1 MKQNILMNLRPS
13 DYQTYLFHE
22 GTNYESYQ
30 MLGSFYIPENEEHKE
45 GFCFRVWAPNAKD
58 VDLVGDFNSWRIGNH
73 RMQRIEDTGIWM
85 IFVPGMKVGEKYK
98 YAITM
103 SDGNTR
109 LKADPF
115 ALFAEQRPNTA
126 SITYR
131 LDSYEWKNPNR
142 NNNYQQPYTS
152 PMLIYEVHVGSW
164 RRHEDGSFFS
174 YRELANELIPYVLD
188 MGYTHIELMPI
199 TEYPYD
205 GSWGYQVTGYYSA
218 TSRYGSPED
227 LMYFIDCCHGAGLKV
242 IMDWVPAHFPK
253 DEHGLARFD
262 GTCLY
267 EYEDMRL
274 GEHKRWG
281 TLVFDYS
288 KPQVHSFLISNAM
301 FWLEVYRFDGLRV
314 DAVSSMIFRDYD
326 RPTGKWQPNIK
337 GGRENLEAIAFLQK
351 LNIAVFEKFPNTL
364 MIAEESTDFP
374 LVTGQVH
381 EGGLGFNYKW
391 NMGWM
396 HDSLK
401 YFSMDPLFRKNNH
414 HLLTFLIMY
423 TYSEN
428 FILALSH
435 DEVVHGKKSL
445 LDKMYGSYED
455 KFASL
460 RAFYSLM
467 MALPGKKLLF
477 MGGEFGQFIE
487 WKYDSGLDWILL
499 DYDSHRN
506 LKHFVKALN
515 HIYRE
520 NTCLWQLDHEPEG
533 FKWIRAD
540 DADNSV
546 ISFCR
551 CGQHKDEYMIMVFN
565 FTAMHRHSYPIVVP
579 RAGEYYQV
587 LNSDSKEYG
596 GHTSDWPSYTSVRDD
611 IKGYNDTKGY
621 DYIHG
626 NNNIHRNNYIH
637 GNNNI
642 HGNNEHVIYMEL
654 APLSAVYLRNT
665 GKI

>member
-1 MKQNILMNLRPS
+1 MLMNLRPS
-13 DYQTYLFHE
+13 DFQTYLFHE
-22 GTNYESYQ
+22 GTNYGVYQ
-30 MLGSFYIPENEEHKE
+30 MLGSLYIPENAEHSE
-45 GFCFRVWAPNAKD
+45 GFCFRVWAPNATS
-58 VDLVGDFNSWRIGNH
+58 VSLVGDFNLWRIDEH

-85 IFVPGMKVGEKYK
+85 IFVPGMGVGERYK

-103 SDGNTR
+103 ANGNTR

-115 ALFAEQRPNTA
+115 AFFAEQRPNTA

-131 LDSYEWKNPNR
+131 LDRYEWKNSS
-142 NNNYQQPYTS
+142 NNNRQPYTS

-164 RRHEDGSFFS
+164 RRHDDGSFFS
-174 YRELANELIPYVLD
+174 YRDLAHELIPYVLD
-188 MGYTHIELMPI
+188 MGYTHIELMPLS
-199 TEYPYD
+199 EYPYD
-205 GSWGYQVTGYYSA
+205 GSWGYQVTGYYAA

-227 LMYFIDCCHGAGLKV
+227 LMFFIDSCHEAGLKV

-267 EYEDMRL
+267 EYEDARL
-274 GEHKRWG
+274 GEHFGWG
-281 TLVFDYS
+281 TYVFDYS
-288 KPQVHSFLISNAM
+288 KPEVHSFLISNAM

-314 DAVSSMIFRDYD
+314 DAVSSMIYRDYD
-326 RPTGKWQPNIK
+326 RPKGQWQPNIH

-351 LNIAVFEKFPNTL
+351 LNISVFERFPNTL

-414 HLLTFLIMY
+414 NLLTFLIMY

-428 FILALSH
+428 FILPLSH

-445 LDKMYGSYED
+445 LNKMYGTYED
-455 KFASL
+455 TFATL

-467 MALPGKKLLF
+467 MGLPGKKLLF

-487 WKYDSGLDWILL
+487 WKYDTGLDWLL
-499 DYDSHRN
+499 LAYDSHRS
-506 LKHFVKALN
+506 LKHFVKTLN
-515 HIYRE
+515 HVYLE
-520 NTCLWQLDHEPEG
+520 NRCLWQLDHDMEG
-533 FKWIRAD
+533 FRWIKAD
-540 DADNSV
+540 DSDNSV
-546 ISFCR
+546 ISFMR
-551 CGQHKDEYMIMVFN
+551 FGKQNDDDYIIFVFN
-565 FTAMHRHSYPIVVP
+565 FTPIHRSNYPIVVP
-579 RAGEYYQV
+579 TSGEYYQV
-587 LNSDSKEYG
+587 INSDSKEFG
-596 GHTSDWPSYTSVRDD
+596 GKTVDLSAYTSVCE
-611 IKGYNDTKGY
+611 
-621 DYIHG
+621 
-626 NNNIHRNNYIH
+626 NILESD
-637 GNNNI
+637 
-642 HGNNEHVIYMEL
+642 EHIIYMEL
-654 APLSAVYLRNT
+654 APLSAICLRK
-665 GKI
+665 GSRK

>member
-1 MKQNILMNLRPS
+1 MGLRFMKQNILVNLRPS

-22 GTNYESYQ
+22 GTNYGVYQ
-30 MLGSFYIPENEEHKE
+30 MLGSLHIPENEEHPE
-45 GFCFRVWAPNAKD
+45 GFCFRVWAPNAVD
-58 VDLVGDFNSWRIGNH
+58 VNLVGDFNLWSIGNH
-73 RMQRIEDTGIWM
+73 KLHRIEDTGIWM
-85 IFVPGMKVGEKYK
+85 TFVPGMKVGERYK

-131 LDSYEWKNPNR
+131 LDGRRWVNKINKNDNKK
-142 NNNYQQPYTS
+142 QPYTS

-174 YRELANELIPYVLD
+174 YRDLANELIPYVLD
-188 MGYTHIELMPI
+188 MGYTHIELMPL
-199 TEYPYD
+199 TEFPYD
-205 GSWGYQVTGYYSA
+205 GSWGYQVTGYYAA

-227 LMYFIDCCHGAGLKV
+227 LMFFIDSCHEVGLKV

-267 EYEDMRL
+267 EYDDIRL

-281 TLVFDYS
+281 TYVFDYS
-288 KPQVHSFLISNAM
+288 KPEVHSFLISNAM
-301 FWLEVYRFDGLRV
+301 FWLEVYHFDGLRV
-314 DAVSSMIFRDYD
+314 DAVSSMIYRDYD
-326 RPTGKWQPNIK
+326 RPYGEWQPNIN
-337 GGRENLEAIAFLQK
+337 GGRENLEAIEFLQK
-351 LNIAVFEKFPNTL
+351 LNIAVFERFPNAL

-396 HDSLK
+396 HDSLR
-401 YFSMDPLFRKNNH
+401 YFSMDPLFRKDNH
-414 HLLTFLIMY
+414 NLLTFLIMY

-428 FILALSH
+428 FILPLSH

-445 LDKMYGSYED
+445 LDKMFGSYED
-455 KFASL
+455 KFATL

-487 WKYDSGLDWILL
+487 WKYDSGLDWILQG
-499 DYDSHRN
+499 YDSHRS
-506 LKHFVKALN
+506 LKQFVKALN
-515 HIYRE
+515 HLYCD
-520 NTCLWQLDHEPEG
+520 NSCLWQLDHNPEG
-533 FKWIRAD
+533 FRWIMAD

-546 ISFCR
+546 ISFKR
-551 CGQHKDEYMIMVFN
+551 SGIRSGDYMIMVFN
-565 FTAMHRHSYPIVVP
+565 FTPIGRRKYSIEVP
-579 RAGEYYQV
+579 TAGEYYQV
-587 LNSDSKEYG
+587 INSDNKEYG
-596 GHTSDWPSYTSVRDD
+596 GGSTDFPKYTAIRDD
-611 IKGYNDTKGY
+611 ANGSNKY
-621 DYIHG
+621 
-626 NNNIHRNNYIH
+626 
-637 GNNNI
+637 
-642 HGNNEHVIYMEL
+642 EIYVEL
-654 APLSAVYLRNT
+654 APLSAIYLKG
-665 GKI
+665 GK

>member
-1 MKQNILMNLRPS
+1 MKQNILVNLRPS

-22 GTNYESYQ
+22 GTNYCVYQ
-30 MLGSFYIPENEEHKE
+30 MLGSLYIPENEEHPE
-45 GFCFRVWAPNAKD
+45 GFCFRVWAPNAVD
-58 VDLVGDFNSWRIGNH
+58 VNLVGDFNLWSIGNH
-73 RMQRIEDTGIWM
+73 KLHRIEDTGIWM
-85 IFVPGMKVGEKYK
+85 TFVPGMKVGERYK

-131 LDSYEWKNPNR
+131 LDGRRWANKINKNDNKK
-142 NNNYQQPYTS
+142 QPYTS

-174 YRELANELIPYVLD
+174 YRDLANELIPYVLD
-188 MGYTHIELMPI
+188 MGYTHIELMPL
-199 TEYPYD
+199 TEFPYD
-205 GSWGYQVTGYYSA
+205 GSWGYQVTGYYAA

-227 LMYFIDCCHGAGLKV
+227 LMFFIDSCHEVGLKV

-267 EYEDMRL
+267 EYDDIRL

-281 TLVFDYS
+281 TYVFDYS
-288 KPQVHSFLISNAM
+288 KPEVHSFLISNAM
-301 FWLEVYRFDGLRV
+301 FWLEVYHFDGLRV
-314 DAVSSMIFRDYD
+314 DAVSSMIYRDYD
-326 RPTGKWQPNIK
+326 RPYSEWQPNIN
-337 GGRENLEAIAFLQK
+337 GGRENLEAIDFLQK
-351 LNIAVFEKFPNTL
+351 LNIAVFERFPNAL

-396 HDSLK
+396 HDSLR
-401 YFSMDPLFRKNNH
+401 YFSMDPLFRKDNH
-414 HLLTFLIMY
+414 NLLTFLIMY

-428 FILALSH
+428 FILPLSH

-445 LDKMYGSYED
+445 LDKMFGSYED
-455 KFASL
+455 KFATL

-487 WKYDSGLDWILL
+487 WKYDSGLDWILQG
-499 DYDSHRN
+499 YDSHRS
-506 LKHFVKALN
+506 LKQFVKVLN
-515 HIYRE
+515 HVYRE
-520 NTCLWQLDHEPEG
+520 NTCLWQLDHDPEG
-533 FKWIRAD
+533 FRWIMAD

-546 ISFCR
+546 ISFKR
-551 CGQHKDEYMIMVFN
+551 SGIRSDDYMIMVFN
-565 FTAMHRHSYPIVVP
+565 FTPIGRRKYSIEVP
-579 RAGEYYQV
+579 TAGEYYQV
-587 LNSDSKEYG
+587 INSDNKEYG
-596 GHTSDWPSYTSVRDD
+596 GESTEFPKYTAIRDD
-611 IKGYNDTKGY
+611 ANGSNKY
-621 DYIHG
+621 
-626 NNNIHRNNYIH
+626 
-637 GNNNI
+637 
-642 HGNNEHVIYMEL
+642 EIYVEL
-654 APLSAVYLRNT
+654 APLSAIYLEG
-665 GKI
+665 GK